1 MILFYILYSS
11 IINNVL
17 FDIIKSAKNKEL
29 DQSKFIRK
37 PFLEIFS
44 IFKRKNSEA
53 IKHHLQCYI
62 RLVIV
67 IDLYQMK
74 LTAYSVTQHFAH
86 FQGE

>member
-11 IINNVL
+11 IIKNVL
-17 FDIIKSAKNKEL
+17 FNIIKKAKDKEL
-29 DQSKFIRK
+29 DQSKIIRK
-37 PFLEIFS
+37 PFLDIFS

-53 IKHHLQCYI
+53 IKHRLQCYI
-62 RLVIV
+62 VIV